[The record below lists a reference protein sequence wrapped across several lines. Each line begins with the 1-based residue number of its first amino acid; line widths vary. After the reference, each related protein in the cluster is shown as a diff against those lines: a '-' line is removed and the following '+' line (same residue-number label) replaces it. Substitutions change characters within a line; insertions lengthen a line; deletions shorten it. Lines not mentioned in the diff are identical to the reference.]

1 MRRPLLTV
9 GMALLSGCGLLRG
22 CTSKQPP
29 IHINPSMD
37 NQPKLRA
44 QQESAFFYDGSG
56 MRKPVEGTVARGELH
71 EDDAAYLG
79 KDASG
84 AFVASIP
91 IPVDDALVARG
102 KNRYAIYCQPCH
114 DPHGD
119 GRGILFQKGNV
130 PTASFHQDKIRQY
143 PDGQIFDVITN
154 GSGLMQGYN
163 WPIPPHDRWA
173 IIAYVRQMQRERVEA
188 VARRATP

>member
-1 MRRPLLTV
+1 MRRPLLLC
-9 GMALLSGCGLLRG
+9 GIALLSGCGLLRG

-44 QQESAFFYDGSG
+44 QHESAFFYDGSG
-56 MRKPVEGTVARGELH
+56 MRLPVEGTVARGELH
-71 EDDAAYLG
+71 EDAAAYLG
-79 KDASG
+79 KDAGG
-84 AFVASIP
+84 AFVAAIP

-102 KNRYAIYCQPCH
+102 KARYAIYCQPCH

-130 PTASFHQDKIRQY
+130 PTATFHQDKVRQY

-154 GSGLMQGYN
+154 GSGLMPGYK
-163 WPIPPHDRWA
+163 WPIPPQDRWA
-173 IIAYVRQMQRERVEA
+173 IVAYVRQMQKDRLETI
-188 VARRATP
+188 ARRAAP

>member
-1 MRRPLLTV
+1 MRRPALLV
-9 GMALLSGCGLLRG
+9 GVTLLSGCGLLRG
-22 CTSKQPP
+22 CTSSQPP
-29 IHINPSMD
+29 IHLNPSMD

-44 QQESAFFYDGSG
+44 QHESAFFYDGSG

-84 AFVASIP
+84 TFVATSP
-91 IPVDDALVARG
+91 VPVDDALVARG

-119 GRGILFQKGNV
+119 GRGILFTKGNV

-143 PDGQIFDVITN
+143 PDGQLFDIITN
-154 GSGLMQGYN
+154 GSGLMAGYK

-173 IIAYVRQMQRERVEA
+173 IIAYVRQMQKDRLETI
-188 VARRATP
+188 ARRATP